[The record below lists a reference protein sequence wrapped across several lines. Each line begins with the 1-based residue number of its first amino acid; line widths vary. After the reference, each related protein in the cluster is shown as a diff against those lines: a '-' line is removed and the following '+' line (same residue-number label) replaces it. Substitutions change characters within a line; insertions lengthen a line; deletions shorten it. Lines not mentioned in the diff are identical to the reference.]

1 MLAVFFSLSECTKI
15 KHQTNR
21 KTVSTHETEE
31 GKQREIFRVV
41 SILFSRSDM
50 DPKKSFYKRL
60 ILDSSRDIPQPYT
73 CIHLVHS
80 LKSNQTRVKL
90 IIV

>member
-1 MLAVFFSLSECTKI
+1 MLAVFFSLSEYTTLKQQTK
-15 KHQTNR
+15 R
-21 KTVSTHETEE
+21 KTASTHETEE

-50 DPKKSFYKRL
+50 EPKKSFYKRL
-60 ILDSSRDIPQPYT
+60 ILDSSRDTSQPYT
-73 CIHLVHS
+73 YIHLVHL
-80 LKSNQTRVKL
+80 LKSNQTIVKL